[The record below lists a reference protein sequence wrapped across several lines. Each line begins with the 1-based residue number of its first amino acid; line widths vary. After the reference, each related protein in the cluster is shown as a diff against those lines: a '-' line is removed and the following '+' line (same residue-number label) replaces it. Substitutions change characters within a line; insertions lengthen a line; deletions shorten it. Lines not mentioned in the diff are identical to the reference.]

1 LNSGLAPEVVAVIVM
16 VRRLLGIAVQDHDL
30 VLEEAVIVTGIDVG
44 VKVVSGAVPIRRG
57 RGALADTKLGYS
69 WDGLQLCS
77 CKQSIVS
84 CITLMSTF
92 FPLKGK

>member
-1 LNSGLAPEVVAVIVM
+1 M
-16 VRRLLGIAVQDHDL
+16 VRRLLDIAAQDHDP

-57 RGALADTKLGYS
+57 RGVLADINLGYS
-69 WDGLQLCS
+69 WNGLQLRS

-84 CITLMSTF
+84 CITLLSTF
-92 FPLKGK
+92 FSLKENKVV